1 VTCTVRPMREEDI
14 PRIMELEEE
23 AFPTQIP
30 GLSFHRE
37 LTNKLARYVVACA
50 PTEKDSP
57 SASGGQEVV
66 GYAGLW
72 FVLDE
77 AHLIA
82 IAVKEE
88 HRNEGIGHC
97 LLFAAMD
104 EARAHAST
112 LMTLEV
118 RVSNKNA
125 HALYEKFGFKRV
137 GVRKGYYSDNHEDAF
152 LMTVEPIDSEEHLQR
167 LSILRAEKPGY
178 PTVLLAATPEP
189 NHSRPNAISVS
200 PPLTGGLEPNCPAT
214 Q

>member
-1 VTCTVRPMREEDI
+1 MICIVRPMREEDI
-14 PRIMELEEE
+14 PRVMELEQE

-37 LTNKLARYVVACA
+37 LTNKLARYVVAYA
-50 PTEKDSP
+50 QAEEGSP

-77 AHLIA
+77 THLIA

-88 HRNEGIGHC
+88 YRNEGIGHY
-97 LLFAAMD
+97 LLFAAME
-104 EARAHAST
+104 EARKQLST

-125 HALYEKFGFKRV
+125 QTLYEKFGFKRV

-152 LMTVEPIDSEEHLQR
+152 LMTVEPIDSEEHLRR
-167 LSILRAEKPGY
+167 LSALRAEKPGY
-178 PTVLLAATPEP
+178 
-189 NHSRPNAISVS
+189 RII
-200 PPLTGGLEPNCPAT
+200 TGHIQT
-214 Q
+214 

>member
-1 VTCTVRPMREEDI
+1 MICIVRPMREEDI
-14 PRIMELEEE
+14 PRVTELEEE
-23 AFPTQIP
+23 AFSTQIP

-37 LTNKLARYVVACA
+37 LTNKLARYVVAYA
-50 PTEKDSP
+50 QAEEGESP
-57 SASGGQEVV
+57 SASGGQDVV

-88 HRNEGIGHC
+88 HRNEGIGHY

-104 EARAHAST
+104 EARKQSST

-125 HALYEKFGFKRV
+125 QALYEKFGFKRV
-137 GVRKGYYSDNHEDAF
+137 GVRKGYYSDDHEDAF

-167 LSILRAEKPGY
+167 LSALRAERPGY
-178 PTVLLAATPEP
+178 RIIAD
-189 NHSRPNAISVS
+189 NAR
-200 PPLTGGLEPNCPAT
+200 T
-214 Q
+214 